1 MLVKIAGMVVT
12 VNKEN
17 VIGVVLRA
25 FVAGKVGTTLQM
37 DVMVLSVAKEI
48 TNVLFMTPCVSYL

>member
-1 MLVKIAGMVVT
+1 MLVKIVGMVVT

-17 VIGVVLRA
+17 VIGVVLGA

-37 DVMVLSVAKEI
+37 DVMVLSAAKEI
-48 TNVLFMTPCVSYL
+48 TNVL